1 MYPSISV
8 VCSNSIF
15 TTNEHPEE
23 QQLTFPAGQTLW
35 THFTL
40 IKLIMHKP
48 GPPRFALSTILGI
61 FNISIFKK
69 LILKII
75 RIRKKLK
82 AETPDLTI
90 CCCFLQMCAVTQPL
104 QHPNSLR
111 SDSFLPPLAAHGIR
125 PTVILVRPSSGRLMA
140 CVQTENRK
148 HGECL

>member
-15 TTNEHPEE
+15 TTNEHPED
-23 QQLTFPAGQTLW
+23 QQLTFPSDQTLW
-35 THFTL
+35 THFTH
-40 IKLIMHKP
+40 IQLIMHKP
-48 GPPRFALSTILGI
+48 GPPLHSEYHSGDLQNLHFQKVHTEDNQS
-61 FNISIFKK
+61 KK
-69 LILKII
+69 E
-75 RIRKKLK
+75 LK
-82 AETPDLTI
+82 AETPNLTI